1 MTLPDGFVDLISAI
15 RNNIDIKKPAEAGF
29 LLWSAT
35 INRCQ
40 NRPGLRSAVL
50 PGWQTHLQQLP
61 AVQLAVRPLR
71 DGAYDPGGTHNQ
83 YLPGSDDP
91 R

>member
-1 MTLPDGFVDLISAI
+1 MTLPDGFVDLINAI
-15 RNNIDIKKPAEAGF
+15 RNNIDKKNPAEAGF

-50 PGWQTHLQQLP
+50 PG
-61 AVQLAVRPLR
+61 
-71 DGAYDPGGTHNQ
+71 
-83 YLPGSDDP
+83 
-91 R
+91 